1 MNFNKAFI
9 VLGIAFLSQA
19 GLHNSF
25 AANKPQTVQSPDG
38 HLKIEINTTGD
49 LSYDVYAGEKAIMT
63 GNTLSIKIGDKVYG
77 HDARLVKAT
86 RKSVNETFQPFLA
99 FRSGEFRTKFHH
111 REDVVLNGHF
121 AENGCILGQI
131 PHSFLGAFVHRQIG
145 DILVVEKYLAG
156 IGDNLPGNHIE
167 GCGLAG
173 TVGTEETDDFSLG
186 RLHRDPLHHGS
197 DTVFLDQIFATEYHR
212 R

>member
-9 VLGIAFLSQA
+9 MLGIAFLSQA

-63 GNTLSIKIGDKVYG
+63 GNTLSMKIGDKVYG

-99 FRSGEFRTKFHH
+99 FKSSTVENKYNQLLLKFKGGYSVEFR
-111 REDVVLNGHF
+111 
-121 AENGCILGQI
+121 
-131 PHSFLGAFVHRQIG
+131 AF
-145 DILVVEKYLAG
+145 DDG
-156 IGDNLPGNHIE
+156 IAYRFITNLPGKVEVLDEEIGVRFPEAFRMTLQQCDRFKTSYEERYSHPLSSEWKE
-167 GCGLAG
+167 GDKMA
-173 TVGTEETDDFSLG
+173 
-186 RLHRDPLHHGS
+186 H
-197 DTVFLDQIFATEYHR
+197 
-212 R
+212 